1 MYWLFS
7 LIGAMLVG
15 ALLTYVLAT
24 VVGRGE
30 LLPPA
35 KKGLLAE
42 EHQRQLAEWPVT
54 ARNVDS
60 VRFTTSLR
68 GYNQQEV
75 DEYLRRVTARLASF
89 EMQQGDSQ

>member
-1 MYWLFS
+1 M
-7 LIGAMLVG
+7 
-15 ALLTYVLAT
+15 
-24 VVGRGE
+24 
-30 LLPPA
+30 
-35 KKGLLAE
+35 
-42 EHQRQLAEWPVT
+42 T